1 MAILTPYAGVLAFV
15 YLVLTFRT
23 IMLRGRLRV
32 GIGDGGDK
40 ALQRA
45 IRAHANFAEYVP
57 FALVLLLLLTS
68 VGAGPGLLHL
78 LGGALVI
85 GRILH
90 GYGVSQVHEKLIFRQ
105 IGMVLTTAVIAIS
118 GGYLLWV
125 FARVGLAG

>member
-40 ALQRA
+40 VLQRA

-57 FALVLLLLLTS
+57 FALVLLLLLTN
-68 VGAGPGLLHL
+68 VGAGPGLLHA

-90 GYGVSQVHEKLIFRQ
+90 GFGVSRVHEKLIFRQ

-125 FARVGLAG
+125 FARVGMAG

>member
-1 MAILTPYAGVLAFV
+1 MAILTPYAGLLAFV

-23 IMLRGRLRV
+23 IMFRGRLRV

-40 ALQRA
+40 SLQRA
-45 IRAHANFAEYVP
+45 IRAHANFSEYVP
-57 FALVLLLLLTS
+57 ITLILLLLLTS
-68 VGAGPGLLHL
+68 VGAGPGLLHG

-90 GYGVSQVHEKLIFRQ
+90 GYGVSQVQEKLIFRQ
-105 IGMVLTTAVIAIS
+105 IGMVLTTGVIAVA